1 MFKAEKKEELQ
12 EKLLEDLNNMPRV
25 IRKKLG
31 KNVLGHAN
39 DDNTILINKS
49 VKKNSD
55 QEKAILAHEKVHL
68 KQMKKGDL
76 KYNDDYF
83 YWKGKKYSRN
93 KIKEGSENL
102 PWEKEAYKASRRVM
116 HGIRKRRKK

>member
-1 MFKAEKKEELQ
+1 VFKAEKKEELQ

>member
-1 MFKAEKKEELQ
+1 
-12 EKLLEDLNNMPRV
+12 MPRV

-39 DDNTILINKS
+39 DDNTILIDNS

-55 QEKAILAHEKVHL
+55 QEKAVLAHEKVHL

-76 KYNDDYF
+76 KYDDDYF
-83 YWKGKKYSRN
+83 YWKGKN
-93 KIKEGSENL
+93 IQELVKIK
-102 PWEKEAYKASRRVM
+102 
-116 HGIRKRRKK
+116 

>member
-1 MFKAEKKEELQ
+1 
-12 EKLLEDLNNMPRV
+12 MPRV

-39 DDNTILINKS
+39 DDNTILIDNS

-55 QEKAILAHEKVHL
+55 QEKAVLAHEKVHL

-76 KYNDDYF
+76 KYDDDYF
-83 YWKGKKYSRN
+83 YWKGKKYPRTGKN
-93 KIKEGSENL
+93 KINERSENL

-116 HGIRKRRKK
+116 HGMRKRRKK